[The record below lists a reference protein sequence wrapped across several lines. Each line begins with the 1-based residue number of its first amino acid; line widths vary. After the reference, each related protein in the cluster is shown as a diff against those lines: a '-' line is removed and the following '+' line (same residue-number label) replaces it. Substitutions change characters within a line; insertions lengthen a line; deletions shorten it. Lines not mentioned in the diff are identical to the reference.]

1 MQLAS
6 NKTQPIIGGEITRID
21 GPFKVSG
28 TATYSSDINLPGT
41 LYAVPVCATI
51 AKGRITRLDTAA
63 AAGMP
68 GVRAVYTRENIG
80 KFYRVS
86 FATDIHIDE
95 KRPPFEDDNI
105 YYYGQYIG
113 VVVAD
118 TFEQATAASRV
129 VKVAY
134 ESSRPDVRIEM
145 SAEQTPS
152 VDTQR
157 GDVDSVF
164 AAAPDALKLDQTYT
178 TPIETH
184 NPIELHATVA
194 VFDGS
199 NYTFYETSQSIVN
212 QRLVMAQMLGVS
224 QDQVRVIMKYLG
236 SGFGG
241 KLFPWSH
248 SLLAAAAARNLR
260 RPIKLVVTREMM
272 FHNVG
277 HRTNTQQRMR
287 LSVTPEGHFTS
298 FQQDYVYQTSR
309 RELRKENCG
318 ETTGYL
324 YSSPNLRATAAYA
337 RRDVAPS
344 TSMRGPGAVPGLFAI
359 ESAVDELAIKLNID
373 PVRFRLMNEPA
384 IDEGLKVPFS
394 SRHLKECITT
404 GAEKFGWAQRT
415 PGVGS
420 MRRDGLVV
428 GWGMAAGSWAA
439 RRLVTETIVEL
450 HVDGT
455 ARVSTATQDIG
466 TGTYTILAQLVASV
480 TGIPLERVSVVIG
493 DTRLPPGPMSGGSM
507 ATASV
512 IPAVEQ
518 AAQAA
523 MQQILVAASQADK
536 SPFNGQP
543 VTELAFERGMV
554 YRKGTSPGAGV
565 PFERILAPAN
575 VNMVVGRGRSGASAN
590 DADASKVSIHS
601 YCANFIEVTW
611 QPETARL
618 RVNRVVSMID
628 GGRIINARTARNQIE
643 GAVVMGL
650 GMALFE
656 ETQYDARSGAPINRN
671 LADYVMTTHADAP
684 KIDVTFLDYPDLAL
698 NPLGARGVGEIGMA
712 GIAPAI
718 TNAVYHATGVRVRNL
733 PVRIEDLLAT
743 QASV

>member
-1 MQLAS
+1 
-6 NKTQPIIGGEITRID
+6 
-21 GPFKVSG
+21 
-28 TATYSSDINLPGT
+28 
-41 LYAVPVCATI
+41 
-51 AKGRITRLDTAA
+51 
-63 AAGMP
+63 
-68 GVRAVYTRENIG
+68 
-80 KFYRVS
+80 
-86 FATDIHIDE
+86 
-95 KRPPFEDDNI
+95 
-105 YYYGQYIG
+105 
-113 VVVAD
+113 
-118 TFEQATAASRV
+118 
-129 VKVAY
+129 
-134 ESSRPDVRIEM
+134 
-145 SAEQTPS
+145 
-152 VDTQR
+152 
-157 GDVDSVF
+157 
-164 AAAPDALKLDQTYT
+164 
-178 TPIETH
+178 
-184 NPIELHATVA
+184 
-194 VFDGS
+194 
-199 NYTFYETSQSIVN
+199 
-212 QRLVMAQMLGVS
+212 
-224 QDQVRVIMKYLG
+224 
-236 SGFGG
+236 
-241 KLFPWSH
+241 
-248 SLLAAAAARNLR
+248 
-260 RPIKLVVTREMM
+260 
-272 FHNVG
+272 
-277 HRTNTQQRMR
+277 
-287 LSVTPEGHFTS
+287 
-298 FQQDYVYQTSR
+298 
-309 RELRKENCG
+309 
-318 ETTGYL
+318 
-324 YSSPNLRATAAYA
+324 
-337 RRDVAPS
+337 
-344 TSMRGPGAVPGLFAI
+344 
-359 ESAVDELAIKLNID
+359 
-373 PVRFRLMNEPA
+373 
-384 IDEGLKVPFS
+384 
-394 SRHLKECITT
+394 
-404 GAEKFGWAQRT
+404 
-415 PGVGS
+415 

-428 GWGMAAGSWAA
+428 GWGMAVGSWAA

-523 MQQILVAASQADK
+523 MQQILVAASQADN